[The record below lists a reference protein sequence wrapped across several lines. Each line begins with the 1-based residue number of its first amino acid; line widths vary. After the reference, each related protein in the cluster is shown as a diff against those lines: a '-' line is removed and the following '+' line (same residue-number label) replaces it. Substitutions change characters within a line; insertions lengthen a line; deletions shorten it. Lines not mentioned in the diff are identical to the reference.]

1 MFNKLIKSKNDQHHQ
16 QASYLEEDEEALTS
30 AKLPRQ
36 TPNISP
42 LAQKPTIISEGAAFE
57 GNLVFKGA
65 LHLDG
70 KFKGNIKADKI
81 TIGKNGSFSGKFE
94 ADVVIVFG
102 ELEGEVV
109 CRDLTLNSGSS
120 FNGNAVYELIK
131 IQPGSSV
138 IGELI
143 CKLKR

>member
-1 MFNKLIKSKNDQHHQ
+1 MFNKLINGKNAQ
-16 QASYLEEDEEALTS
+16 QQDSDVVENQGLTA

-36 TPNISP
+36 TANISP
-42 LAQKPTIISEGAAFE
+42 ITQKPTIISEGAAFE
-57 GNLVFKGA
+57 GNMLFKGA

-70 KFKGNIKADKI
+70 KFKGNIRADKI
-81 TIGKNGSFSGKFE
+81 TIGKHGSFNGKFE

-109 CRDLTLNSGSS
+109 CRDLTLNSGSR
-120 FNGNAVYELIK
+120 FNGKALYELIK
-131 IQPGSSV
+131 IQPGASV
-138 IGELI
+138 VGELI

>member
-1 MFNKLIKSKNDQHHQ
+1 MFNKLIKGNHSHHQ
-16 QASYLEEDEEALTS
+16 QDSHVEEDEEVLTS

-36 TPNISP
+36 TANISP
-42 LAQKPTIISEGAAFE
+42 LAQKPTIISEGAVFE
-57 GNLVFKGA
+57 GNMLFKGA

-81 TIGKNGSFSGKFE
+81 TIGKHGSFSGKFE
-94 ADVVIVFG
+94 ADLVIVFG
-102 ELEGEVV
+102 QVEGEVS

-120 FNGNAVYELIK
+120 FNGKAVYELIK